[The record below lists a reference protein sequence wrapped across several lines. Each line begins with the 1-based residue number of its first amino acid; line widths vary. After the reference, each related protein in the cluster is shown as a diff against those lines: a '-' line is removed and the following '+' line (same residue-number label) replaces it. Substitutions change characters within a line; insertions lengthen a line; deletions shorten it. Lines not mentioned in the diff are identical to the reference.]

1 MFYYKF
7 GIEKV
12 NLVLKIEVFGI
23 KSLSKSGNPDHL
35 SRASGLI
42 SHLTVDEGGCVSV
55 PVCIVRLVPCDCYLC
70 FSSKSSLL

>member
-23 KSLSKSGNPDHL
+23 KSLSKSGNPAHNSQL
-35 SRASGLI
+35 HMSQMF
-42 SHLTVDEGGCVSV
+42 TTQ
-55 PVCIVRLVPCDCYLC
+55 
-70 FSSKSSLL
+70 